1 MRILGDHDLP
11 DEVQTFLEA
20 GDPPI
25 IFTSGTAMRH
35 DHDFFAASVAAC
47 RRIDVRGLL
56 LTRYP
61 EQIPNVLP
69 GGVRH
74 FSYVQ
79 LSNLLPR
86 TAALVHHGGIGT
98 RSLFL
103 SGC

>member
-1 MRILGDHDLP
+1 MRILGAHDLP

-69 GGVRH
+69 GGVRIFLMYH
-74 FSYVQ
+74 FPIYFLVQ
-79 LSNLLPR
+79 QRWFTMAVSARGLYS
-86 TAALVHHGGIGT
+86 
-98 RSLFL
+98 
-103 SGC
+103 